1 MKQCAKSVAP
11 KQDIS
16 FRKVVVTGGLGFIG
30 ARVFKQV
37 SRMAHVAETV
47 ILDSV
52 SYAADF
58 RRLAPASEA
67 GDLPVLRGDIRS
79 RIDVAAA
86 LHEAD
91 AVIHLAAETHVPRSF
106 ADPELFFDVNVT
118 GTETLL
124 KGALEAGV
132 KHFIHVSTDEVYGA
146 VTDDV
151 RETAPLRPTSPY
163 ASSKAMAEE
172 AVMMAAQDGLN
183 ATILRPT
190 NAVGTGQHAEKLFPR
205 FVMRA
210 LKGQRLTIEGT
221 GRQERTFLPVGDL
234 AAAIGLALN
243 TSGTDP
249 LRVFNI
255 SGEEDLS
262 VLDVARL
269 VFAATGKNTGLHY
282 VRDRIRN
289 DVAYRIDDTGI
300 RGLGYRQKSSVDREL
315 RAICAELGARAR
327 RQPEHLRTRAE

>member
-1 MKQCAKSVAP
+1 MKHCANSVAP
-11 KQDIS
+11 KQNIS

-30 ARVFKQV
+30 SRVFKRIA
-37 SRMAHVAETV
+37 RMNTV
-47 ILDSV
+47 EQAVVLDCV

-67 GDLPVLRGDIRS
+67 GDLPVIRGDIRCE
-79 RIDVAAA
+79 IDVAAA

-106 ADPELFFDVNVT
+106 SEPEHFFDVNVN

-124 KGALEAGV
+124 KGAQEAGV
-132 KHFIHVSTDEVYGA
+132 KHFIHISTDEVYGP

-151 RETAPLRPTSPY
+151 RENAPLRPTSPY
-163 ASSKAMAEE
+163 AVSKAMAEE
-172 AVMMAAQDGLN
+172 AVMMASQNGLK

-190 NAVGTGQHAEKLFPR
+190 NAIGTGQHPEKLFPR

-210 LKGQRLTIEGT
+210 LQGQRLTIEGT

-234 AAAIGLALN
+234 AAAIGLILSN
-243 TSGTDP
+243 SGEDR
-249 LRVFNI
+249 LSIFNV

-262 VLDVARL
+262 VLEVARR
-269 VFAATGKNTGLHY
+269 VFEVTGKNTGLHF
-282 VRDRIRN
+282 VRDRTRN
-289 DVAYRIDDTGI
+289 DAAYRIDDTKL
-300 RGLGYRQKSSVDREL
+300 RGLGYRQKSAVDQEL
-315 RAICAELGARAR
+315 KAIHAEFSARVR
-327 RQPEHLRTRAE
+327 RQAGQSQAGAA